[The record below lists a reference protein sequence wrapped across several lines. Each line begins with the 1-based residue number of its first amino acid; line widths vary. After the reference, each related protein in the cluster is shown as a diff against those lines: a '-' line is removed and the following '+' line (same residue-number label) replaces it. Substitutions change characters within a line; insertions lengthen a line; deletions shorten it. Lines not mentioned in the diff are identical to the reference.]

1 MLSFCQSSFLLSTES
16 AGKLGFGLVPS
27 RTSRP
32 PGKGLIARGDLGVT
46 GSVSVT
52 DLTSPVAV
60 LPDDKTV
67 GSPGTVFRYQSDVQG
82 LGMALPAADNG
93 VGPPV
98 RFSCTLRK
106 KNGRVLPT
114 PWTALVGPLGEPDVQ
129 DSVCPSQLPA
139 TSVRSPVRF
148 TETSKHTEE
157 HTPHAYL
164 NTALLFFSFLM
175 ATDLKSI
182 PRPLPKLN

>member
-1 MLSFCQSSFLLSTES
+1 MREKTAFFCLFDNKICYNSVNTEHTPKGPQGLLSMLSFRQSSFLSTES

-32 PGKGLIARGDLGVT
+32 PGKGLIARGDLGMT

-52 DLTSPVAV
+52 DLTSPVAK
-60 LPDDKTV
+60 PPEDKTV
-67 GSPGTVFRYQSDVQG
+67 HRNGFRYK
-82 LGMALPAADNG
+82 LAP
-93 VGPPV
+93 
-98 RFSCTLRK
+98 LRGK
-106 KNGRVLPT
+106 
-114 PWTALVGPLGEPDVQ
+114 PDVQ

-157 HTPHAYL
+157 HTPHTYL

>member
-1 MLSFCQSSFLLSTES
+1 MTLQ
-16 AGKLGFGLVPS
+16 
-27 RTSRP
+27 
-32 PGKGLIARGDLGVT
+32 
-46 GSVSVT
+46 
-52 DLTSPVAV
+52 
-60 LPDDKTV
+60 
-67 GSPGTVFRYQSDVQG
+67 
-82 LGMALPAADNG
+82 AADNS

-98 RFSCTLRK
+98 LFFRTLRK
-106 KNGRVLPT
+106 ENGRVLPT
-114 PWTALVGPLGEPDVQ
+114 PWTARVGPLGEPDVR

-139 TSVRSPVRF
+139 TSVRPPVWF

-157 HTPHAYL
+157 HTPHTYL